1 MFVTEKLKTFSWI
14 NVGNPDHDDFE
25 RLQSEY
31 KIDEDNIIDIL
42 DPDEQPRLEI
52 EDDYKIIIVRFP
64 IINRENDTLW
74 HTEPLSI
81 IYSPNRVITVCR
93 KRCDLLD
100 KIKKDEK
107 STKEDFILN
116 ILFYIAE
123 SYLRLLKELNKRV
136 LESKKG
142 LQQHI
147 SKYDL
152 MALLEVENSYTL
164 YMAGIKGNV
173 SMLDKLEKMRGFIKT
188 DEAQELAEDVRI
200 EFGQA
205 TEVVTSYSKM
215 LKSIKET
222 FESIINMESNKY
234 INRLTMWN
242 IILVIPTVIVGYYG
256 MNVALPFAEHDF
268 TATGIFLVI
277 LFLLI
282 GFAVFSWLKSKNTH

>member
-1 MFVTEKLKTFSWI
+1 MFVTEKLKTFSWV

-52 EDDYKIIIVRFP
+52 EDDYKVIIVRFP

-81 IYSPNRVITVCR
+81 IYSSNRVITVCR

-107 STKEDFILN
+107 TSREDFILN
-116 ILFYIAE
+116 ILYYIAE

-173 SMLDKLEKMRGFIKT
+173 SVLDKLEKMRGFIKT
-188 DEAQELAEDVRI
+188 DDAQELAEDVRI

-222 FESIINMESNKY
+222 FESIINMESNRY

-256 MNVALPFAEHDF
+256 MNVALPFAESGF
-268 TATGIFLVI
+268 AATGIFLVI
-277 LFLLI
+277 LFLLV
-282 GFAVFSWLKSKNTH
+282 GFAVFSWFKSKNSH

>member
-1 MFVTEKLKTFSWI
+1 MFVTEKLKTFSWV

-52 EDDYKIIIVRFP
+52 EDDYKVIIVRFP

-107 STKEDFILN
+107 TSREDFILN
-116 ILFYIAE
+116 ILYYIAE

-142 LQQHI
+142 LQQHV

-173 SMLDKLEKMRGFIKT
+173 SVLDKLEKMRGFIKT
-188 DEAQELAEDVRI
+188 DDAQELAEDVRI

-222 FESIINMESNKY
+222 FESIINMESNRY

-256 MNVALPFAEHDF
+256 MNVALPFAESNF
-268 TATGIFLVI
+268 AATGIFLVI
-277 LFLLI
+277 LFLLV
-282 GFAVFSWLKSKNTH
+282 GFAVFSWIRTKNLH

>member
-1 MFVTEKLKTFSWI
+1 MFVTEKLKTFSWV

-52 EDDYKIIIVRFP
+52 EDDYKVIIVRFP

-81 IYSPNRVITVCR
+81 IYSQNRVITVCR

-107 STKEDFILN
+107 ASREDFVLN
-116 ILFYIAE
+116 ILYYIAE
-123 SYLRLLKELNKRV
+123 SYLRFLKELNKRV
-136 LESKKG
+136 LATKKG
-142 LQQHI
+142 LQKNV

-173 SMLDKLEKMRGFIKT
+173 SVLDKLEKMRGFIKT
-188 DEAQELAEDVRI
+188 DEAQELSEDVRI
-200 EFGQA
+200 ELGQA

-222 FESIINMESNKY
+222 FESIINMESNRY

-242 IILVIPTVIVGYYG
+242 IVLVIPTVIVGYYG
-256 MNVALPFAEHDF
+256 MNVALPFAESPF
-268 TATGIFLVI
+268 AATGIFVVI
-277 LFLLI
+277 LALLI
-282 GFAVFSWLKSKNTH
+282 GFAFLSWFRTKSLR

>member
-1 MFVTEKLKTFSWI
+1 MFVTEKLKTFSWV

-52 EDDYKIIIVRFP
+52 EDDYKVIIVRFP

-107 STKEDFILN
+107 TSREDFVLN
-116 ILFYIAE
+116 ILYYIAE
-123 SYLRLLKELNKRV
+123 SYLRFLKELNKRV
-136 LESKKG
+136 LATKKG
-142 LQQHI
+142 LQKNV

-173 SMLDKLEKMRGFIKT
+173 SVLDKLEKMRSFIKT
-188 DEAQELAEDVRI
+188 DEAQELSEDVRI
-200 EFGQA
+200 ELGQA

-222 FESIINMESNKY
+222 FESIINMESNQY

-242 IILVIPTVIVGYYG
+242 IVLVIPTVIVGYYG
-256 MNVALPFAEHDF
+256 MNVTLPFAESPF
-268 TATGIFLVI
+268 AATGIFVVI
-277 LFLLI
+277 LALLI
-282 GFAVFSWLKSKNTH
+282 GFAFLSWFRTKSLR

>member
-1 MFVTEKLKTFSWI
+1 M
-14 NVGNPDHDDFE
+14 
-25 RLQSEY
+25 
-31 KIDEDNIIDIL
+31 
-42 DPDEQPRLEI
+42 
-52 EDDYKIIIVRFP
+52 
-64 IINRENDTLW
+64 
-74 HTEPLSI
+74 
-81 IYSPNRVITVCR
+81 
-93 KRCDLLD
+93 
-100 KIKKDEK
+100 
-107 STKEDFILN
+107 
-116 ILFYIAE
+116 FYIAE

-173 SMLDKLEKMRGFIKT
+173 SVLDKLEKMRGFIKT

-256 MNVALPFAEHDF
+256 MNVALPFAENDF
-268 TATGIFLVI
+268 AATGIFLVI
-277 LFLLI
+277 LFLLV
-282 GFAVFSWLKSKNTH
+282 GFAIFSWLKTKHSH